1 MVLVGR
7 WKREAPATLSPPTPT
22 LEPMEVTLNPQAE
35 KAWRRVLLAMLIEA
49 EKPKMLVNE
58 GKKGSGAATEKKES
72 GGAQEKPLS
81 KTATKKKLAEERAIQ
96 KARDRLAFAEFKAF
110 VQQVGGELQ
119 KQLNRRERQTIPELM
134 ELVQL
139 KNLKVPAVP
148 GKPQL
153 IMTLMEQDCWKKM
166 AEETRICQNSADGNG
181 SSGSSLSPSG

>member
-7 WKREAPATLSPPTPT
+7 PKRETPATLPTPIPA

-49 EKPKMLVNE
+49 EKPKMLVNA
-58 GKKGSGAATEKKES
+58 GKKGSEAATEK
-72 GGAQEKPLS
+72 EKPLS

-110 VQQVGGELQ
+110 VQQAGGELQ

-139 KNLKVPAVP
+139 KGLKVPVVQ

-166 AEETRICQNSADGNG
+166 AEETRIWQNGSGGDG
-181 SSGSSLSPSG
+181 SSGSSSSSSG

>member
-1 MVLVGR
+1 M
-7 WKREAPATLSPPTPT
+7 
-22 LEPMEVTLNPQAE
+22 EPMEVTLNPQAE
-35 KAWRRVLLAMLIEA
+35 KAWRRVLLAVLIEA

-58 GKKGSGAATEKKES
+58 GKKGSEAVTENEKKKES

-110 VQQVGGELQ
+110 VQQAGGELQ
-119 KQLNRRERQTIPELM
+119 KQLNRRERQTIPELL

-153 IMTLMEQDCWKKM
+153 IMTLME
-166 AEETRICQNSADGNG
+166 
-181 SSGSSLSPSG
+181 